1 VTSLRGTIIRFLP
14 DGYAVAYMLEGEVRS
29 IDSKFLL
36 EVPVILYDEE
46 WQWLNSGVI
55 YLGLEENHTSTVVEE
70 VEHWLKGGARTAHT
84 PTPAT

>member
-1 VTSLRGTIIRFLP
+1 MKDLKGTVIRFLP

-29 IDSKFLL
+29 IDGAFLL

-55 YLGLEENHTSTVVEE
+55 YLGLEQRYEDTVENEMDY
-70 VEHWLKGGARTAHT
+70 WLKGGARTAHA
-84 PTPAT
+84 PT